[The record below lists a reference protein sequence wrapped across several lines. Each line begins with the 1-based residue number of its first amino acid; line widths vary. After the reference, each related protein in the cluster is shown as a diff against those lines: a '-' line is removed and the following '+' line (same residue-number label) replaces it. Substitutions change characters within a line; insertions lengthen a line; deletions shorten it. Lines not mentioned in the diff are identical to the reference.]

1 MFYPS
6 IMGHILN
13 GLLLFASLLFVVFY
27 FKRLQT
33 LDTYRILI
41 LLLVS
46 SIAVGIHGISHAILE
61 KEYGYFSLD
70 LANLYGRSL

>member
-1 MFYPS
+1 MIYPS
-6 IMGHILN
+6 IMAHILN

-27 FKRLQT
+27 FKRIQT
-33 LDTYRILI
+33 VDTYRILI
-41 LLLVS
+41 LLIIS

-61 KEYGYFSLD
+61 KEYNFFPLD